1 MDENVQK
8 IDLMQYFDR
17 FWRTLLR
24 FKLILFLLFVVI
36 VAFCVIQESLFP
48 DDVFFH
54 GRLRRDQSGRRQ
66 FVYDRR
72 G

>member
-36 VAFCVIQESLFP
+36 VAFCVIQEAL
-48 DDVFFH
+48 VFFH
-54 GRLRRDQSGRRQ
+54 GRLCRDQSGRRQ